1 VKFFALPVALLFKNA
16 TQQKTIVIDNKSNG
30 EIFFKNIGFIADTV
44 IIDPEYW
51 LITGNNIS
59 EKIQE
64 NIGKKN
70 VVRLFPNP
78 FSSSFYL
85 HLQNFDTKKIQLKMY
100 DARGRIML
108 KEQLLMDGFLFKE
121 INTQHFSRGVY
132 FIKIETDKGEEVI
145 KRILK
150 K

>member
-1 VKFFALPVALLFKNA
+1 
-16 TQQKTIVIDNKSNG
+16 
-30 EIFFKNIGFIADTV
+30 
-44 IIDPEYW
+44 
-51 LITGNNIS
+51 
-59 EKIQE
+59 
-64 NIGKKN
+64 
-70 VVRLFPNP
+70 
-78 FSSSFYL
+78 
-85 HLQNFDTKKIQLKMY
+85 MY